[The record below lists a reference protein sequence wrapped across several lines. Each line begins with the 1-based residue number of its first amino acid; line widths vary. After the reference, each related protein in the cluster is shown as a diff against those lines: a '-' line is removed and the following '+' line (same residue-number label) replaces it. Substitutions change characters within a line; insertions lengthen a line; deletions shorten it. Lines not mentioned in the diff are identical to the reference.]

1 MGILLGSLLVFVVI
15 IFIFISILYLIDLLP
30 TDKPKGN
37 KAATQALSEQTRL
50 QIEKEILQE
59 MWKARLVKEQQLIKE
74 RKSS

>member
-1 MGILLGSLLVFVVI
+1 MVYRVI
-15 IFIFISILYLIDLLP
+15 IFILA
-30 TDKPKGN
+30 KEN
-37 KAATQALSEQTRL
+37 EAATKVLSEQTRL